1 MKNVKNFYSME
12 WREIKRDKDGFAT
25 DDSMSEMYAMLPI
38 AVLHK
43 GLYALELVC
52 MDNWS
57 DAVSDLFGPTYL
69 THYCTIPQLP
79 YEEEE
84 E

>member
-1 MKNVKNFYSME
+1 MIWK
-12 WREIKRDKDGFAT
+12 EIRKDKDGFTT
-25 DDSMSEMYAMLPI
+25 DDCMSEMYAMLPI

-57 DAVSDLFGPTYL
+57 DAVSDLFGKTYL
-69 THYCTIPQLP
+69 THYCALPQLP
-79 YEEEE
+79 IMEDEE
-84 E
+84 

>member
-1 MKNVKNFYSME
+1 
-12 WREIKRDKDGFAT
+12 
-25 DDSMSEMYAMLPI
+25 MSEMYAMLPI

-52 MDNWS
+52 EDNWS
-57 DAVSDLFGPTYL
+57 DAVSDLFGKTYL

-79 YEEEE
+79 IMEDEE
-84 E
+84 